1 MRVLKIEELSKTRN
15 RVITDTEF
23 AFVLYK
29 GELRHYGIAEGAEI
43 SQETV
48 REIREE
54 LLPKRAKLRAM
65 NLLAKRQYTGKQL
78 YDKLIQGGY
87 DEETAESA
95 LAYVRSFHYVD
106 DAEYASEF
114 IRCNVDKRSRREIEQ
129 KLRQRGIAAE
139 IIADAFDKMQEMGL
153 YDEDIFLFEEENILG
168 FQCKKFSYMT
178 LVFPKH
184 EYLHKKS
191 VSVNKNIR
199 SRINR
204 EKIVNQS
211 KLTALKKY
219 YGVGPLGMCVAGLFY
234 KWCLLEIR
242 MYELLKKH

>member
-15 RVITDTEF
+15 KVITDSGF

-29 GELRHYGIAEGAEI
+29 GELRHYGIAEGTEI

-139 IIADAFDKMQEMGL
+139 IIADAFDKMQEMGFSC
-153 YDEDIFLFEEENILG
+153 DEEDMIRGLLR
-168 FQCKKFSYMT
+168 KKHFD
-178 LVFPKH
+178 PAQAD
-184 EYLHKKS
+184 E
-191 VSVNKNIR
+191 
-199 SRINR
+199 R
-204 EKIVNQS
+204 EKQR
-211 KLTALKKY
+211 L
-219 YGVGPLGMCVAGLFY
+219 YGFFY
-234 KWCLLEIR
+234 RKGFSMDLVRRL
-242 MYELLKKH
+242 MGDTFT

>member
-139 IIADAFDKMQEMGL
+139 IIADAFDKMQEMGFSC
-153 YDEDIFLFEEENILG
+153 DEEDMIRGLLR
-168 FQCKKFSYMT
+168 KKHFD
-178 LVFPKH
+178 PAQAD
-184 EYLHKKS
+184 E
-191 VSVNKNIR
+191 
-199 SRINR
+199 R
-204 EKIVNQS
+204 EKQR
-211 KLTALKKY
+211 L
-219 YGVGPLGMCVAGLFY
+219 YGFFY
-234 KWCLLEIR
+234 RKGFSMDLVRRL
-242 MYELLKKH
+242 MGDTFT